1 MVDPITTGALVASAL
16 SLGAKAVEVATGEA
30 TKDAYKALKAKV
42 TRWASSEVAALEKTP
57 ESGARQAVL
66 AEIIDNRPKE
76 DQQAARELAEA
87 VLKHLEGGGTNV
99 SASGNNAIAAGRDV
113 SGNTIIRGNRNVIR

>member
-1 MVDPITTGALVASAL
+1 MIDPITTGALVASAL
-16 SLGAKAVEVATGEA
+16 SLGAKAVEVATGEV

-42 TRWASSEVAALEKTP
+42 TRWASSEVAVLEKTP

-76 DQQAARELAEA
+76 DQQAARETGRGRSQASKGGEQMSLLPGITLLQPAGMLAE
-87 VLKHLEGGGTNV
+87 L
-99 SASGNNAIAAGRDV
+99 
-113 SGNTIIRGNRNVIR
+113 

>member
-1 MVDPITTGALVASAL
+1 VRV
-16 SLGAKAVEVATGEA
+16 A

-87 VLKHLEGGGTNV
+87 VLKHLEGGKQMSLLPGITLLQP
-99 SASGNNAIAAGRDV
+99 AGM
-113 SGNTIIRGNRNVIR
+113 

>member
-1 MVDPITTGALVASAL
+1 V
-16 SLGAKAVEVATGEA
+16 
-30 TKDAYKALKAKV
+30 
-42 TRWASSEVAALEKTP
+42 LEKTP

-76 DQQAARELAEA
+76 DQQAARETGRGRSQAS
-87 VLKHLEGGGTNV
+87 KGGGTNV

-113 SGNTIIRGNRNVIR
+113 SGTIIRGNRNVIR

>member
-1 MVDPITTGALVASAL
+1 MIDPITTGALVASAL

-42 TRWASSEVAALEKTP
+42 TRWASSEVVLEKTP
-57 ESGARQAVL
+57 ESVARQAVL

-76 DQQAARELAEA
+76 DQQAARETGRGRSQASKGGEQMSLLPGITLLQPAGMLAE
-87 VLKHLEGGGTNV
+87 L
-99 SASGNNAIAAGRDV
+99 
-113 SGNTIIRGNRNVIR
+113 

>member
-1 MVDPITTGALVASAL
+1 MASAL

-42 TRWASSEVAALEKTP
+42 TRWASSEVAVLEKTP

-66 AEIIDNRPKE
+66 AEIIDNRPGS
-76 DQQAARELAEA
+76 ASRARNWSRPFSS
-87 VLKHLEGGGTNV
+87 LEGGGTNV

-113 SGNTIIRGNRNVIR
+113 SGTIIRGNRNVIR

>member
-1 MVDPITTGALVASAL
+1 MIDPITTGALVASAL

-42 TRWASSEVAALEKTP
+42 TRWASSEVAVLEKTP
-57 ESGARQAVL
+57 RQAVL

-76 DQQAARELAEA
+76 DQQAARETGRGRSQAS
-87 VLKHLEGGGTNV
+87 KGGNKCLCF
-99 SASGNNAIAAGRDV
+99 RE
-113 SGNTIIRGNRNVIR
+113 

>member
-87 VLKHLEGGGTNV
+87 VLKHLEGGEQMSLLPGITLLQP
-99 SASGNNAIAAGRDV
+99 AGMLAE
-113 SGNTIIRGNRNVIR
+113 TL